1 MEAII
6 LGILLVLVIAYVIY
20 TYNKFISLR
29 NRVENM
35 WHQIRVQLQRRY
47 DLIPNLVEIVK
58 GYAKHERKTL
68 EEVVEARNR
77 AIRSDTVE
85 ETAQAERLLGQG
97 LMNLWAL
104 VENYP
109 DLKANRN
116 FLSLQEELA
125 RTEDKI
131 AYMRQAYNDS
141 VMMYNEAIQIFPNS
155 IVASI
160 FGFKERPY
168 FNVEDEEA
176 LKTPR
181 VKF

>member
-58 GYAKHERKTL
+58 GYAKHESKTL

-109 DLKANRN
+109 DLKANQN

-155 IVASI
+155 IIAGI

>member
-1 MEAII
+1 MELI
-6 LGILLVLVIAYVIY
+6 LLLVILLVIAGYVIY
-20 TYNKFISLR
+20 TYNRFISLR
-29 NRVENM
+29 NRIENM
-35 WHQIRVQLQRRY
+35 WHQIKVQLQRRY
-47 DLIPNLVEIVK
+47 DLIPNLIESVK

-77 AIRSDTVE
+77 AVKSSTVE
-85 ETAQAERLLGQG
+85 ETSEAERLLGKG

-109 DLKANRN
+109 ELKANQN

-141 VMMYNEAIQIFPNS
+141 VMRYNESIQIFPNS
-155 IVASI
+155 IIASL
-160 FGFKERPY
+160 FGFKEMPY
-168 FNVEDEEA
+168 FDVDSEEVLRA
-176 LKTPR
+176 PGVR
-181 VKF
+181 F

>member
-1 MEAII
+1 MEMII
-6 LGILLVLVIAYVIY
+6 VLGILVLVVGYVIY
-20 TYNKFISLR
+20 TYNRFISLR

-47 DLIPNLVEIVK
+47 DLIPNLVEVVK

-68 EEVVEARNR
+68 EEVVEARNKAMSSR
-77 AIRSDTVE
+77 TVE

-109 DLKANRN
+109 DLKANQN
-116 FLSLQEELA
+116 FQSLQEELA

-141 VMMYNEAIQIFPNS
+141 VMLYNESIQVFPNS
-155 IVASI
+155 VIAGM
-160 FGFKERPY
+160 FGFKEMPY
-168 FNVEDEEA
+168 FNVESEKA
-176 LKTPR
+176 LKVPR
-181 VKF
+181 VRF

>member
-1 MEAII
+1 MELLL
-6 LGILLVLVIAYVIY
+6 LGIVLVLVVGYVIY
-20 TYNKFISLR
+20 TYNRFISLR

-77 AIRSDTVE
+77 AVNSNTVE
-85 ETAQAERLLGQG
+85 ETTQAERLLGQG

-109 DLKANRN
+109 DLKANQN

-125 RTEDKI
+125 RTEDKV

-155 IVASI
+155 IIANL
-160 FGFKERPY
+160 FGFKEMPY
-168 FNVEDEEA
+168 FNVENEEA
-176 LKTPR
+176 LRTPR

>member
-1 MEAII
+1 MEMII
-6 LGILLVLVIAYVIY
+6 VLGILVLVVGYVIY
-20 TYNKFISLR
+20 TYNRFISLR

-47 DLIPNLVEIVK
+47 DLIPNLVEVVK

-68 EEVVEARNR
+68 EEVVEARNKAMSSR
-77 AIRSDTVE
+77 TVE

-109 DLKANRN
+109 DLKANQN
-116 FLSLQEELA
+116 FQSLQEELA

-141 VMMYNEAIQIFPNS
+141 VMLYNESIQVFPNS
-155 IVASI
+155 VIAGM
-160 FGFKERPY
+160 FGFKEMPY
-168 FNVEDEEA
+168 FNVESEEA
-176 LKTPR
+176 LKVPR
-181 VKF
+181 VRF

>member
-35 WHQIRVQLQRRY
+35 WYQIRVQLQRRY

-58 GYAKHERKTL
+58 GYAKHESKTL

-109 DLKANRN
+109 DLKANQN

-155 IVASI
+155 IIAGI

>member
-1 MEAII
+1 MEW
-6 LGILLVLVIAYVIY
+6 ILLAVLISVSGYVIY
-20 TYNKFISLR
+20 TYNRFISLR
-29 NRVENM
+29 NRIENT

-47 DLIPNLVEIVK
+47 DLIPNLIESVK

-68 EEVVEARNR
+68 DEVVRARNR
-77 AIRSDTVE
+77 AVRSSTVE
-85 ETAQAERLLGQG
+85 ETSEAERLLGRG

-109 DLKANRN
+109 ELKANQN

-125 RTEDKI
+125 RTEDRI

-141 VMMYNEAIQIFPNS
+141 VMRYNESIQVFPNS
-155 IVASI
+155 IIASL
-160 FGFKERPY
+160 FGFKEMPY
-168 FNVEDEEA
+168 FDVEGKEVLEA
-176 LKTPR
+176 PG